1 MRFID
6 EHRHDTVTV
15 GEGEHAREVVFGVEP
30 ICRVL
35 SEHGCQIAPQ
45 TYYAARKRPVC
56 ARAVRDAELVVEIQR
71 VFEDNYGVYGARKV
85 WRQLT
90 REGVEVARCTVERLM
105 SQAGLAGA
113 VRGASRRTTKA
124 DPAARRP
131 EDLVERRF
139 VAERPDQLWVVDFTY
154 VATWAGFA
162 YVAFVV
168 DVYSRRILGWRT
180 SRSMT
185 TALPLD
191 ALEMAIWQRSKNGR
205 SVDGVIHH
213 SDAGSQHTSISY
225 SERLAA
231 AGALA
236 SIGSVGDSY
245 DNALAESVIGLYKT
259 ELVRRQGP
267 WRGLDDLEIAT
278 LEWVDWYNN
287 RRLHSAIGHMPPTE
301 AETNNNHPQQPS
313 ETLQM
318 AEPTLH

>member
-1 MRFID
+1 VRFID
-6 EHRHDTVTV
+6 EHRHDKVV
-15 GEGEHAREVVFGVEP
+15 CGDGREVVFGVEP

-45 TYYAARKRPVC
+45 TYYAALKRPAC
-56 ARAVRDAELVVEIQR
+56 ARSVRDAELLPQIRR
-71 VFEDNYGVYGARKV
+71 VFADNYGVYGVRKV
-85 WRQLT
+85 WRQLN
-90 REGVEVARCTVERLM
+90 REGVRVARCTVERLM
-105 SQAGLAGA
+105 AGAGLHGA
-113 VRGASRRTTKA
+113 VRGATRRTNRR
-124 DPAARRP
+124 DPAAARP

-154 VATWAGFA
+154 VATWAGFG

-168 DVYSRRILGWRT
+168 DVFSRRILGWRA
-180 SRSMT
+180 SRSMS

-191 ALEMAIWQRSKNGR
+191 ALEMAIWQRNKDGR
-205 SVDGVIHH
+205 SIDGVVHH
-213 SDAGSQHTSISY
+213 SDAGSQYTSISY
-225 SERLAA
+225 SERLAE

-259 ELVRRQGP
+259 ELIRRQGP

-287 RRLHSAIGHMPPTE
+287 RRLHSAIGHVPPTE
-301 AETNNNHPQQPS
+301 TETHSYPTPKAS
-313 ETLQM
+313 ETLQV